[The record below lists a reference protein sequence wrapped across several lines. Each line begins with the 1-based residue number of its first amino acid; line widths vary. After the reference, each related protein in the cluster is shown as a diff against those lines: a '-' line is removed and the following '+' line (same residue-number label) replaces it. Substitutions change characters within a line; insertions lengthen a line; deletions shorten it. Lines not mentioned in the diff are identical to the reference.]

1 MKIKDQGQVVFATH
15 GRGIWTATLDDLK
28 DFVPNPT
35 TIPPVMLEG
44 YQTDNKDI
52 YEISAKVDLKSAYD
66 SLSIKANGVFRATYF
81 DTENPW

>member
-52 YEISAKVDLKSAYD
+52 YEISSKL
-66 SLSIKANGVFRATYF
+66 I
-81 DTENPW
+81 